1 MTEAVPGTSKDAGC
15 ALCGSSWGNYW
26 RETEGANRFFC
37 CSLCAD
43 AWENAARIVKAK
55 TGWPRVDF
63 LFLDDMSGNEGEGR
77 VRFGDTEMHLS
88 IAGNDDGTITR
99 LDLA

>member
-1 MTEAVPGTSKDAGC
+1 MTEPVPGESKEAGC

-43 AWENAARIVKAK
+43 AWENAVAKVKAA
-55 TGWPRVDF
+55 TGWRQVDF
-63 LFLDDMSGNEGEGR
+63 LFLDTMQGNAADGR
-77 VRFGDTEMHLS
+77 ARGGGKEVRFH
-88 IAGNDDGTITR
+88 IAGEDDGTITR
-99 LDLA
+99 FDLL

>member
-1 MTEAVPGTSKDAGC
+1 MTDPVAGESKEAGC
-15 ALCGSSWGNYW
+15 ALCGSTWGNYW

-43 AWENAARIVKAK
+43 AWENAVREVKAK
-55 TGWPRVDF
+55 TGWSRVDL
-63 LFLDDMSGNEGEGR
+63 LFLDDVRGNEADGHARSGDQE
-77 VRFGDTEMHLS
+77 VRFSL
-88 IAGNDDGTITR
+88 AGTDDGRITR

>member
-1 MTEAVPGTSKDAGC
+1 MTEPIPGESKDAGC

-26 RETEGANRFFC
+26 RTVEGVNRFFC

-43 AWENAARIVKAK
+43 AWENAANVLKTK

-63 LFLDDMSGNEGEGR
+63 LFLDDMQGNEADGR
-77 VRFGDTEMHLS
+77 ARCGKQEVRFFV
-88 IAGNDDGTITR
+88 AGNDDGTITR
-99 LDLA
+99 LDLR

>member
-1 MTEAVPGTSKDAGC
+1 MTEPIPGESKEAGC

-43 AWENAARIVKAK
+43 AWESAAAKVKEK
-55 TGWPRVDF
+55 TGWPRLDF
-63 LFLDDMSGNEGEGR
+63 LFIDDSRGNEGDGR
-77 VRFGDTEMHLS
+77 ARCDGKEVRFSL
-88 IAGNDDGTITR
+88 AGTDDGTITR
-99 LDLA
+99 LDLV

>member
-1 MTEAVPGTSKDAGC
+1 MTEPVPGESKDAGC

-26 RETEGANRFFC
+26 REVEGANRFFC

-43 AWENAARIVKAK
+43 AWENAAAKLKEK

-63 LFLDDMSGNEGEGR
+63 LFIDESRGNEGDGHARCGEKE
-77 VRFGDTEMHLS
+77 VRFSL
-88 IAGNDDGTITR
+88 AGNDDGTITR
-99 LDLA
+99 FDLV

>member
-1 MTEAVPGTSKDAGC
+1 MTEPFPGESKEAGC

-26 RETEGANRFFC
+26 RTVEGANRFFC

-43 AWENAARIVKAK
+43 AWENAARLVKTK

-63 LFLDDMSGNEGEGR
+63 LFLDDQQGLEAEGR
-77 VRFGDTEMHLS
+77 ARCGDKEVHISL
-88 IAGNDDGTITR
+88 AGTDDGRITR
-99 LDLA
+99 LDVA

>member
-1 MTEAVPGTSKDAGC
+1 MTEPIPGSSKDAGC

-43 AWENAARIVKAK
+43 AWENAVAKVKE
-55 TGWPRVDF
+55 TSGWPRVDF
-63 LFLDDMSGNEGEGR
+63 LFLDEQRGNEADGR
-77 VRFGDTEMHLS
+77 ARCADREVRFFL
-88 IAGNDDGTITR
+88 AGNDDGTITR
-99 LDLA
+99 FHLL

>member
-1 MTEAVPGTSKDAGC
+1 VRDPVPGESKDAGC

-26 RETEGANRFFC
+26 RVTEGVNRFFC

-43 AWENAARIVKAK
+43 AWENAVAKVKER

-63 LFLDDMSGNEGEGR
+63 LFLDDMRGLEADGR
-77 VRFGDTEMHLS
+77 ARHGDQEVRFFL
-88 IAGNDDGTITR
+88 AGNDDGTITR
-99 LDLA
+99 FDLV

>member
-43 AWENAARIVKAK
+43 AWENAVAKLKEK
-55 TGWPRVDF
+55 TGWPRVDL
-63 LFLDDMSGNEGEGR
+63 LFIDETRGNEGDGHASCGDKH
-77 VRFGDTEMHLS
+77 VRFSL
-88 IAGNDDGTITR
+88 AGTDDGTITR
-99 LDLA
+99 LDIA